1 MNKFQTLIVLTQ
13 SYPFDKAQEKT
24 FLQDEILQL
33 SGQFLEIY
41 IIPKETKYVKY
52 GNIGNAICVNEF
64 DNYLSKKLFLF
75 DLKFYRN
82 LIVIF
87 YHEIKFS
94 STSFDLKSL
103 LVLIKSAFLASAFL
117 TWFSL
122 FYLRNNLQ
130 KNNVLIYSFWFD
142 SIVSSLSWFK
152 NKSSYF
158 TVVTRCHSIDLYE
171 ERRET
176 SYIPFRSIAIK
187 NLDFIFPDSNRGAN
201 YLSCKYPEFDFKIQT
216 LFQGVLGAHF
226 SITNSSDGKLRFIS
240 CSYVSKRKRVDQI
253 FNVLNAYSLLYPQNL
268 IEWYHIGSGPDFEEL
283 SNLVQS
289 KSETFNVHLLGN
301 LDHSTM
307 FEFYKNNELDFFLN
321 FSENEGTPVSLM
333 EAASCGFAFIVTD
346 VGGNSDLVTPQNG
359 FIIDPSI
366 NIDQVVGIINQVF
379 NNKHLIINLSKESKF
394 IWQKKF
400 NLNIN
405 TLNFVRTVNRKLK

>member
-87 YHEIKFS
+87 FHEIKFS

-130 KNNVLIYSFWFD
+130 KNNVLIY
-142 SIVSSLSWFK
+142 
-152 NKSSYF
+152 
-158 TVVTRCHSIDLYE
+158 
-171 ERRET
+171 
-176 SYIPFRSIAIK
+176 
-187 NLDFIFPDSNRGAN
+187 
-201 YLSCKYPEFDFKIQT
+201 
-216 LFQGVLGAHF
+216 
-226 SITNSSDGKLRFIS
+226 
-240 CSYVSKRKRVDQI
+240 
-253 FNVLNAYSLLYPQNL
+253 
-268 IEWYHIGSGPDFEEL
+268 
-283 SNLVQS
+283 
-289 KSETFNVHLLGN
+289 
-301 LDHSTM
+301 
-307 FEFYKNNELDFFLN
+307 
-321 FSENEGTPVSLM
+321 
-333 EAASCGFAFIVTD
+333 
-346 VGGNSDLVTPQNG
+346 
-359 FIIDPSI
+359 
-366 NIDQVVGIINQVF
+366 
-379 NNKHLIINLSKESKF
+379 
-394 IWQKKF
+394 
-400 NLNIN
+400 
-405 TLNFVRTVNRKLK
+405 